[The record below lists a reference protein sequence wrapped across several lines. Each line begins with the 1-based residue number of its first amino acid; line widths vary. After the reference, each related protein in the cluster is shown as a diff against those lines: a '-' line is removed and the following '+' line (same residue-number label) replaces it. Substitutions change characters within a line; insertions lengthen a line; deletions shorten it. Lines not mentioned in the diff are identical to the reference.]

1 MFLPAIPLVT
11 PALSALGS
19 AAAWFGTPQG
29 LGLASAAGLGST
41 AYFMAGGGQPS
52 MEEQEQMMRRQMEL
66 QEEFEQRRM
75 MRGGMGDDMGDM
87 AGLVSGR
94 SRSLT
99 DLIAEDDMLSEL
111 EKVSYKMDRARRARS
126 TGDQE
131 LDRILAGQTARIA
144 ALQSQR
150 TLSPLEV
157 IQMAEMISG

>member
-1 MFLPAIPLVT
+1 
-11 PALSALGS
+11 
-19 AAAWFGTPQG
+19 
-29 LGLASAAGLGST
+29 
-41 AYFMAGGGQPS
+41 
-52 MEEQEQMMRRQMEL
+52 
-66 QEEFEQRRM
+66 
-75 MRGGMGDDMGDM
+75 MGNDTGDM
-87 AGLVSGR
+87 AGLMSGR
-94 SRSLT
+94 PRSLT

-126 TGDQE
+126 VGDQE

>member
-1 MFLPAIPLVT
+1 MPGFLA
-11 PALSALGS
+11 ALA
-19 AAAWFGTPQG
+19 P
-29 LGLASAAGLGST
+29 LGLT
-41 AYFMAGGGQPS
+41 VAGGLAGSLPFILSGNGMPS
-52 MEEQEQMMRRQMEL
+52 EEEQERMMRRQLEI
-66 QEEFEQRRM
+66 QDEFDQRKM

-87 AGLVSGR
+87 AGLMSGR
-94 SRSLT
+94 PRSLT

-126 TGDQE
+126 VGDQE

>member
-1 MFLPAIPLVT
+1 MPGFLAALASPAAGSI
-11 PALSALGS
+11 LG
-19 AAAWFGTPQG
+19 G
-29 LGLASAAGLGST
+29 LGILSSVPF
-41 AYFMAGGGQPS
+41 YFGAGQPS
-52 MEEQEQMMRRQMEL
+52 EDDQERMLRRQLEI
-66 QEEFEQRRM
+66 QDEFEQRRM
-75 MRGGMGDDMGDM
+75 MRGGMGNDTGDM
-87 AGLVSGR
+87 AGLMSGR
-94 SRSLT
+94 PRSLT

-126 TGDQE
+126 VGDQE

>member
-1 MFLPAIPLVT
+1 MPGPLAALLPAAKT
-11 PALSALGS
+11 AL
-19 AAAWFGTPQG
+19 AA
-29 LGLASAAGLGST
+29 LASPAGIGLSTAAGLGST

-87 AGLVSGR
+87 AGLMSGR
-94 SRSLT
+94 PRSLT

-126 TGDQE
+126 VGDQE

>member
-1 MFLPAIPLVT
+1 MPGFLAALASPAAGSI
-11 PALSALGS
+11 LG
-19 AAAWFGTPQG
+19 G
-29 LGLASAAGLGST
+29 LGILSSVPF
-41 AYFMAGGGQPS
+41 YFGAGQPS
-52 MEEQEQMMRRQMEL
+52 EEEQERVLRRQLEI
-66 QEEFEQRRM
+66 QDEFEQRRM

-87 AGLVSGR
+87 AGLMSGR
-94 SRSLT
+94 PRSLT

-126 TGDQE
+126 VGDQE

>member
-1 MFLPAIPLVT
+1 MPGFLAAIPTALTAMGSGSKLLGTGIALSTLSGLAFLPQ
-11 PALSALGS
+11 ALG
-19 AAAWFGTPQG
+19 F
-29 LGLASAAGLGST
+29 
-41 AYFMAGGGQPS
+41 GQPS
-52 MEEQEQMMRRQMEL
+52 EEEQERMMRRQLEI
-66 QEEFEQRRM
+66 QDEFEQRKM

-94 SRSLT
+94 PRSLT